1 MAKQFWSRIREQ
13 IAAGNPPKV
22 FLTRAGKFALDG
34 SAAEM
39 PEAVATL
46 LPVDI
51 RDAAVAVAEERAR
64 QQQAESDRRRK
75 QAEEAQAKRQ
85 AVIDEYGNR
94 RVWRLTGL
102 YVDDVSTARYTWAEI
117 AAWLDWDA
125 CNLRHR
131 HASIYAV
138 CGRGEQGDF
147 AIDLSPHFYPCDQCG
162 RTPSFAT
169 ICERLRDYV
178 QVRRLNA
185 AKGN

>member
-1 MAKQFWSRIREQ
+1 MAKQFWAKIREQ

-22 FLTRAGKFALDG
+22 FVTRAGKFALDG

-46 LPVDI
+46 LPAEI
-51 RDAAVAVAEERAR
+51 REAAERIAESRRASEAAEAEKRAAERAAVAA
-64 QQQAESDRRRK
+64 K
-75 QAEEAQAKRQ
+75 QQ
-85 AVIDEYGNR
+85 AVIEEHGNR

-138 CGRGEQGDF
+138 CDRGEQGDF
-147 AIDLSPHFYPCDQCG
+147 TIDLSPHFYPCDQCG
-162 RTPSFAT
+162 RMPSFAT

-178 QVRRLNA
+178 QFRQA
-185 AKGN
+185 ALASHN